1 VTQNITV
8 SVGTDDTGNSFFQ
21 RTGDPLS
28 QSQGSNQ
35 ISIVPITVS
44 LTPSTLNLST
54 GDTNKY
60 ITTSV
65 FPSNI
70 PFTVVYST
78 GLASPQPA
86 GSECSPALSAPSGSG
101 TNFVNTIVQAS
112 PSNCSGVFNVIANAY
127 NKSSQQG

>member
-1 VTQNITV
+1 GVGVAVRVLGHNLGTSGNLIPDGPGVTYQGFTYWSPDEIDAYFNIDSTAVTQNITV
-8 SVGTDDTGNSFFQ
+8 SVGTDDTGNSFQQ

-28 QSQGSNQ
+28 QSQGTGQ

-78 GLASPQPA
+78 GLASPQP
-86 GSECSPALSAPSGSG
+86 
-101 TNFVNTIVQAS
+101 
-112 PSNCSGVFNVIANAY
+112 
-127 NKSSQQG
+127 